1 MSKFLVVIF
10 CTIFCFW
17 GETTVV
23 AAAETKLATQAEV
36 HDIALQGYCYL
47 YPLVL
52 MDVTRRQM
60 TSVPAGQ
67 VPGFGPANSF
77 HHLRAYPPADMRT
90 VVRPNF
96 DTLYSIAWVDVA
108 REPVIVS
115 VPDTGGRY
123 YLLPMLDMWSDVF
136 AVPGWR
142 TSGTGAQKFAVV
154 GPGWSGSL
162 PADAVRIDAPTPY
175 FWIIGRTQTNG
186 PADYDSVHKVQ
197 DGFSIA
203 TLSQGGNAAQPQPS
217 HAVPSIDAKVEPLR
231 FIAQMPPEQFF
242 AYGAELMKIH
252 HAHITDWSML
262 TRLQRIGFAPGK
274 PFDLK
279 QLDAASA
286 AEFKRGTEDAL
297 KQMQAKTASMG
308 QVKGCWSIGVDT
320 MGVYGDS
327 YFKRAIVALGGL
339 GANQPEDA
347 VYPISVLDSK
357 GAAITGDK
365 KYLVHFDK
373 EHVPPVDAFWSVTMY
388 DKEGFQVANVL
399 NRFAISSWMP
409 LKKNADGSIDLYVQH
424 DSPGQD
430 KESNWLPSPA
440 SGEISLTMRLY
451 APKPAVLNGDWL
463 PPPIVQSAP

>member
-1 MSKFLVVIF
+1 MAKLFIVILCALYYF
-10 CTIFCFW
+10 F
-17 GETTVV
+17 GETPMVT
-23 AAAETKLATQAEV
+23 AAETKPVTQAEV

-60 TSVPAGQ
+60 TSIPAGK

-77 HHLRAYPPADMRT
+77 QHIRAYPPAEMRT

-96 DTLYSIAWVDVA
+96 DTLYSIAWVDVTK
-108 REPVIVS
+108 EPVIVS

-142 TSGTGAQKFAVV
+142 TSGTGAKKFAVV
-154 GPGWSGSL
+154 SAGWSGNL
-162 PADAVRIDAPTPY
+162 PADAEKIESPTPH

-186 PADYDSVHKVQ
+186 PADYEAVHKVQ
-197 DGFSIA
+197 DGF
-203 TLSQGGNAAQPQPS
+203 TVTPLSQVGKAAQSLEAKADPE
-217 HAVPSIDAKVEPLR
+217 IDPKTEPLR
-231 FIAQMPPEQFF
+231 YVAQMPPEKFF
-242 AYGAELMKIH
+242 AYGAELMKLNPPH
-252 HAHITDWSML
+252 STDWSML
-262 TRLQRIGFAPGK
+262 TRLKRIGFAPGK

-279 QLDAASA
+279 QFDAPTA
-286 AEFKRGTEDAL
+286 AEFKRGTEEAL
-297 KQMQAKTASMG
+297 KQMQAKTASIG

-327 YFKRAIVALGGL
+327 YFKRAIVALAGL

-347 VYPISVLDSK
+347 IYPISVLDSK
-357 GAAITGDK
+357 GQVITGDK
-365 KYLVHFDK
+365 KYTLHFDK

-399 NRFAISSWMP
+399 NRFAVSSWMP

-424 DSPGQD
+424 ESPGSD

-451 APKPAVLNGDWL
+451 APKTAVLNGDWL
-463 PPPIVQSAP
+463 PPPIVRVD